1 MTSLTRFKQKLRG
14 ELPKKDDAK
23 PVTDLQTWVEL
34 VTEKEADEPSD
45 DETEV
50 VTENDDAAEIED
62 WEAMTKAGLDLYA
75 AEKHGIQLDR
85 RQSKPNMITEFI
97 QKLKEKN

>member
-1 MTSLTRFKQKLRG
+1 MTSLTRFKQRLHG
-14 ELPKKDDAK
+14 ELPKKSGVQESTSELEAWMK
-23 PVTDLQTWVEL
+23 L
-34 VTEKEADEPSD
+34 VTTAQEIEATVSSEDTD
-45 DETEV
+45 KDETE
-50 VTENDDAAEIED
+50 IEKF
-62 WEAMTKAGLDLYA
+62 ESMTKAELDLYA